1 MKYNNHKDIPSNFR
15 RLILDETG
23 LKRVSKVSLYDCNQ
37 IINDHL
43 IAEQEDE
50 TLKNFEIEFVEDGK
64 HGLHKSDSIEGALIW
79 IDRLLSYDKQEG
91 TNVSFV
97 MRQAGRT
104 VRAYHHGQYL
114 DIPSRDKIRITKRV
128 A

>member
-1 MKYNNHKDIPSNFR
+1 MQYKNHKDIPANFR

-37 IINDHL
+37 IINEHL
-43 IAEQEDE
+43 IAEQEDA

-79 IDRLLSYDKQEG
+79 IDRLLSYDEQDG
-91 TNVSFV
+91 TDVSFI

-104 VRAYHHGQYL
+104 VRAYHQGKYL
-114 DIPSRDKIRITKRV
+114 DVPAKDALRRTKR
-128 A
+128 AA